1 MGLSIELL
9 LAVIV
14 TLLQDIVMWQRTV
27 FSDRYFNLLFQK
39 IKMF

>member
-9 LAVIV
+9 LAVTV
-14 TLLQDIVMWQRTV
+14 TLPQDTVMWQRTV
-27 FSDRYFNLLFQK
+27 FSDRYFNLLLQK